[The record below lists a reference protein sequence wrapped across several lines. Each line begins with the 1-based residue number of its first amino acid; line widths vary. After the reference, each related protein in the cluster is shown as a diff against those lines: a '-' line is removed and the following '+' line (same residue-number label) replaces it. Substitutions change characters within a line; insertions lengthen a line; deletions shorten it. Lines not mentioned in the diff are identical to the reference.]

1 MRISPSVLSCDFAH
15 IASEMQVLDDAGVD
29 MVHVD
34 VMDGVFVPNLSF
46 GAPIIAAM
54 RRHSALPFDVHLM
67 MQYPDRLL
75 DAFIDAGADIVERL
89 QRFGAVL
96 VPVLHGKCLS
106 LVQEDLGIAQYD
118 PVLSRAARDPRLV
131 SVYEVFAQVIT
142 RYGRSGGSGVFI
154 GLVSVLAAN
163 EAFDLPPHPIGSVIE
178 NRGVEARFT
187 VRIGILTVF
196 LPGEIAAVACH
207 FIAVDQ
213 FAGGNESRINLLA

>member
-1 MRISPSVLSCDFAH
+1 MT
-15 IASEMQVLDDAGVD
+15 
-29 MVHVD
+29 HVFQE
-34 VMDGVFVPNLSF
+34 G
-46 GAPIIAAM
+46 
-54 RRHSALPFDVHLM
+54 
-67 MQYPDRLL
+67 LL
-75 DAFIDAGADIVERL
+75 VGGGTRGQSDAGADIVERL

-163 EAFDLPPHPIGSVIE
+163 EASIFRPIQS
-178 NRGVEARFT
+178 AP
-187 VRIGILTVF
+187 L
-196 LPGEIAAVACH
+196 
-207 FIAVDQ
+207 
-213 FAGGNESRINLLA
+213 